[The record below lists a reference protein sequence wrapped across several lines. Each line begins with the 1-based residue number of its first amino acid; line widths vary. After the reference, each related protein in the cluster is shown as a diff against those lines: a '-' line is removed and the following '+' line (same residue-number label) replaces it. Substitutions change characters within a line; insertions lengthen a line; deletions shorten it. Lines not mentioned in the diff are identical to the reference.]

1 MFNPRRRSS
10 QPAPGEVDP
19 ATGVATDTDAR
30 KRDLKPLLRLW
41 PFLKPH
47 GGRIAVATLSLFIGA
62 GSTLVLGAV
71 LKKLIDQGFS
81 DGNEAILDRALI
93 LMLGAI
99 ALMAL
104 AAYLRMYLGT
114 WLGERLVAD
123 LRKSLFNHML
133 NLDLPFYE
141 TAKTGAV
148 VSRITADT
156 TLLQSVVTASLPIAL
171 RQVLTLLGGLVLLFY
186 TSPKLTGLIL
196 IVVPIVVGSIIV
208 FGRRVRSLS
217 RTTRDR
223 VADIGAY
230 VSEMLNAIAT
240 VQAFGREPT
249 ARREFAVSANRTFT
263 AAVSYAQVRAQL
275 TAFVMLVVFAAIGL
289 VLWVGGREVFAHTM
303 TGGDLGAF
311 IFYSVVVAGAV
322 GSISEIM
329 AELQRGSAAI
339 DRIQG
344 LLDVKP
350 TIVPPPVPVTLPAPR
365 GAVAFKDVEFRY
377 PARPDT
383 PAQAELTLE
392 IQPGDTV
399 ALVGPSGAGKTT
411 VFQLLL
417 RFYDPE
423 QGSVAIDGVDIRT
436 CDPAALRSR
445 IAIVP
450 QDPVIFSTTALENI
464 RYGRPEASDAEVRA
478 AAEAANAASFIE
490 ALTNG
495 YGTFLGE
502 RGVRL
507 SGGQRQRIAIARA
520 ILRNPSILLLDEA
533 TSALDA
539 ESERAVQDALRPLM
553 IGRTTLVIAHRLATV
568 QRAQRIVVME
578 HGRIVASGTHAE
590 LVRHGGLYARLA
602 ALQFAPIN
610 EDSVQDE
617 PADLPPLAASRA

>member
-10 QPAPGEVDP
+10 QPDPGEIDP
-19 ATGVATDTDAR
+19 ATGTAADSR
-30 KRDLKPLLRLW
+30 QRDLKPLLRLW
-41 PFLKPH
+41 PLLKPH
-47 GGRIAVATLSLFIGA
+47 GGRIAIAALALIIGA
-62 GSTLVLGAV
+62 VSTLALG
-71 LKKLIDQGFS
+71 LILRELVTRGFS
-81 DGNEAILDRALI
+81 ENNPAILDRALL

-104 AAYLRMYLGT
+104 AAYLRMYQGT

-123 LRKSLFNHML
+123 MRKNLFNHML
-133 NLDLPFYE
+133 SLNLAFYE

-156 TLLQSVVTASLPIAL
+156 TLLQSVVTTSAPIAL
-171 RQVLTLLGGLVLLFY
+171 RQVLTLLGGLGLLFY
-186 TSPKLTGLIL
+186 TSAKLTGLVL
-196 IVVPIVVGSIIV
+196 IVVPVVVGSIIV
-208 FGRRVRSLS
+208 FGRRVRALS

-230 VSEMLNAIAT
+230 VSEMLNAIST

-249 ARREFAVSANRTFT
+249 ARREFALSANRTFK
-263 AAVSYAQVRAQL
+263 ASVQYAQVRALL

-289 VLWVGGREVFAHTM
+289 VLWVGGREVFAKTM
-303 TGGDLGAF
+303 SGGDLASF

-322 GSISEIM
+322 GSLSEIM

-344 LLDVKP
+344 LLDVRP
-350 TIVPPPVPVTLPAPR
+350 AIAPPAAPAILPAAR
-365 GAVAFKDVEFRY
+365 GAIKFDQVEFRY
-377 PARPDT
+377 PTRPET
-383 PAQAELTLE
+383 PALE
-392 IQPGDTV
+392 DFNLDVQPGDTV

-417 RFYDPE
+417 RFYDP
-423 QGSVAIDGVDIRT
+423 QLGAIRLDGVDIRT
-436 CDPAALRSR
+436 CDPSALRSR

-464 RYGRPEASDAEVRA
+464 RYGRPEASDAEVRDA
-478 AAEAANAASFIE
+478 AVAANAASFIE
-490 ALTNG
+490 ALTDG
-495 YGTFLGE
+495 YGAFLGE

-520 ILRNPSILLLDEA
+520 ILRNPSVLLLDEA

-539 ESERAVQDALRPLM
+539 ESERAVQEALQPLM
-553 IGRTTLVIAHRLATV
+553 RGRTTLVIAHRLATV
-568 QRAQRIVVME
+568 QSAQRIVVME
-578 HGRIVASGTHAE
+578 QGRIVASGSHLE

-602 ALQFAPIN
+602 ALQFDLRSGDA
-610 EDSVQDE
+610 
-617 PADLPPLAASRA
+617 ADNVLPLAASGL

>member
-1 MFNPRRRSS
+1 MFNPRRRAD
-10 QPAPGEVDP
+10 QPAPGEIDP
-19 ATGVATDTDAR
+19 ATGVATETR
-30 KRDLKPLLRLW
+30 QRDLKPLLRLW
-41 PFLKPH
+41 PFLRPH
-47 GGRIAVATLSLFIGA
+47 RGRILGAGAALVIGA
-62 GSTLVLGAV
+62 VSTLVLGLV
-71 LKKLIDQGFS
+71 LRGLVDRGFS
-81 DGNEAILDRALI
+81 EGNPAFLDRAL
-93 LMLGAI
+93 LFMLI
-99 ALMAL
+99 AVSMMAL

-123 LRKSLFNHML
+123 MRKSLFNHML
-133 NLDLPFYE
+133 KLDLAFYE

-156 TLLQSVVTASLPIAL
+156 TLLQSVVTTSAPIAL
-171 RQVLTLLGGLVLLFY
+171 RQLLTLIGGLALLVY
-186 TSPKLTGLIL
+186 TSAKLTALVL
-196 IVVPIVVGSIIV
+196 IVVPIVVGSIII
-208 FGRRVRSLS
+208 FGRRVRALS

-230 VSEMLNAIAT
+230 VSEMLNAIGT
-240 VQAFGREPT
+240 VQAFTREPT
-249 ARREFAVSANRTFT
+249 ARREFARSAERTFV
-263 AAVSYAQVRAQL
+263 ASVDYARVRALL

-289 VLWVGGREVFAHTM
+289 ILWFGGRQVFAGRM
-303 TGGDLGAF
+303 SGGDLAAF
-311 IFYSVVVAGAV
+311 VFYSMVVAGAV

-339 DRIQG
+339 DRIQA

-350 TIVPPPVPVTLPAPR
+350 SIASPALPVTLPPPS
-365 GAVAFKDVEFRY
+365 GAVAFDNVEFRY
-377 PARPDT
+377 PTRPDT
-383 PAQAELTLE
+383 PALDGFTLE
-392 IQPGDTV
+392 VEPGDTV

-417 RFYDPE
+417 RFYDPQ
-423 QGSVAIDGVDIRT
+423 QGVVRIDGVDLAI
-436 CDPAALRSR
+436 CDPAALRAR

-464 RYGRPEASDAEVRA
+464 RYGRPEASDAEVRT
-478 AAEAANAASFIE
+478 AAEAANAAGFIE
-490 ALTNG
+490 ALTDG

-553 IGRTTLVIAHRLATV
+553 HGRTTLVIAHRLATV
-568 QRAQRIVVME
+568 QSAKRIVVME
-578 HGRIVASGTHAE
+578 HGRIVASGSHTE
-590 LVRHGGLYARLA
+590 LIRHGGLYARLA
-602 ALQFAPIN
+602 SLQFNLAENPAP
-610 EDSVQDE
+610 EAM
-617 PADLPPLAASRA
+617 PRAAGGF